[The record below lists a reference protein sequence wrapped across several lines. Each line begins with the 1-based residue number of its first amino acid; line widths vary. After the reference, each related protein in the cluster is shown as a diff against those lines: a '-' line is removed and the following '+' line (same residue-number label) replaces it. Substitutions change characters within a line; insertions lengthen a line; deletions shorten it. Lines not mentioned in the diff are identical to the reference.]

1 MNKQMDKIDFKTSV
15 QELYSVLNLER
26 KLVGVRLINTA
37 GEFATIDAPTPKNPL
52 NYCAMVK
59 AATGGHAF
67 KAAVEHFACKSGPRV
82 LGINPTDLQNANG
95 ETWTRLG
102 LYANSTVSSAVR
114 HSLTY
119 SQQKKY
125 GVLVQPLE
133 NYEIVPDVI
142 VCITIPYNIMRIIQG
157 YAYHYGMP
165 KNIRMIGNQAVC
177 LEATA
182 NPYLSQDMNVSMLCI
197 GTRHRTGWKDT
208 EMAVG
213 IPQNQWFSIVDGI
226 MKTIN
231 PMESDV
237 NKHRIKDNLSTLGID
252 TPRIKFK
259 DNYYNKV

>member
-1 MNKQMDKIDFKTSV
+1 MDKADFKKSV
-15 QELYSVLNLER
+15 QEFYGILKLER
-26 KLVGVRLINTA
+26 RLVGVHLINSLE
-37 GEFATIDAPTPKNPL
+37 EFSSIQAPIPKNPL

-67 KAAVEHFACKSGPRV
+67 KATTEHFACKSGPRV
-82 LGINPTDLQNANG
+82 LGITPEDAQNSNG

-102 LYANSTVSSAVR
+102 LYANSTVSSSVR

-133 NYEIVPDVI
+133 KYSELPDVI
-142 VCITIPYNIMRIIQG
+142 ICVTIPYNIMRIIQG
-157 YAYHYGMP
+157 YAYYYGMP

-182 NPYLSQDMNVSMLCI
+182 NPYITQDMNVSMLCI

-213 IPQNQWFSIVDGI
+213 IPGQQWLSIVDGVI
-226 MKTIN
+226 QTIN
-231 PMESDV
+231 PMESDT
-237 NKHRIKDNLSTLGID
+237 NKRQIKNNLSTLGI
-252 TPRIKFK
+252 PSPLIKYK